1 MKISSSK
8 SPYLLQIER
17 SNRPKA
23 TYGNRFRIE
32 LKSEKAK
39 SQTTETAEEEEEMK
53 EVGGEDSF
61 DLPPKEESSDL
72 PCYSITDEEAEY
84 FLEKYG
90 EKYNEENRFK
100 LFDELAAKN
109 IISKDDAEIASR
121 KNSIGIIRG
130 GPPPEF
136 VEKMIAKYGYCS
148 WGNAKVIWQN
158 AVYGDSYDKYK
169 EQSNDMPINTWQ
181 DYVQDNYNYYK
192 YIRDTDDVLFDIHGN
207 AFTSEYQKSFDD
219 YCEKTLRVQDVLAQI
234 FGEVSL

>member
-1 MKISSSK
+1 MNISSSK

-32 LKSEKAK
+32 LKSEKAE

-61 DLPPKEESSDL
+61 DLPSEEESSDL
-72 PCYSITDEEAEY
+72 PCYSITDAEAEY
-84 FLEKYG
+84 FLDKYG

-100 LFDELAAKN
+100 LFAELASKN

-130 GPPPEF
+130 GLPPEF
-136 VEKMIAKYGYCS
+136 EKKMIAKYGYC
-148 WGNAKVIWQN
+148 NCKIDVIWQN
-158 AVYGDSYDKYK
+158 AVYGDSYDRYK
-169 EQSNDMPINTWQ
+169 EQSNDTPINTWQ

-219 YCEKTLRVQDVLAQI
+219 YCEKTLKVQNVLAQI

>member
-1 MKISSSK
+1 MNMISSALDT
-8 SPYLLQIER
+8 YLLRTER
-17 SNRPKA
+17 G
-23 TYGNRFRIE
+23 GNTKVAYENGFQDALE
-32 LKSEKAK
+32 KEKAE
-39 SQTTETAEEEEEMK
+39 SDMK
-53 EVGGEDSF
+53 ESSIKIAVKKTKNII
-61 DLPPKEESSDL
+61 KEEDIPKPS
-72 PCYSITDEEAEY
+72 YAVTNEESEY
-84 FLEKYG
+84 FRDKYG
-90 EKYNEENRFK
+90 EEYNKENRFK
-100 LFDELAAKN
+100 LFDELASKN

-169 EQSNDMPINTWQ
+169 EQSNDTPINTWQ
-181 DYVQDNYNYYK
+181 DYVQDNHNYCQ